1 MGIWVGGVITVI
13 VEHTVTVYILLA
25 TFCATCDM
33 F

>member
-1 MGIWVGGVITVI
+1 MRIWVGGVIIVF

-25 TFCATCDM
+25 MLCATRDV